1 MKKFLTLFIVSVILT
16 CLFVGQNT
24 LAEDLNCP
32 YDTADECLTWSLNQ
46 TGVNAGYSQ
55 GDYTSASISEKIGT
69 IISYIL
75 AFLGI
80 FFLVITIYSGF
91 QWMTAGGNEEKVK
104 IARTRA
110 FNAIIG
116 LIIVMAAYAI
126 TYFVYNLINS
136 ASRDEPM
143 GPDEPNPGYE
153 CTYNVDCLD
162 PSEPYCAWYETH
174 SFCTVCLIDSDCNQL
189 TPYCITGPFGH
200 FCTENIVE
208 CMDFT
213 DCSEPT
219 PYCCDNICTTDDC
232 F

>member
-126 TYFVYNLINS
+126 TFFITSKLITVIN
-136 ASRDEPM
+136 EP
-143 GPDEPNPGYE
+143 
-153 CTYNVDCLD
+153 
-162 PSEPYCAWYETH
+162 
-174 SFCTVCLIDSDCNQL
+174 SDCNNNTCKAECLELGAFDGCCTLSGENDISCECQVDEEEEL
-189 TPYCITGPFGH
+189 DCI
-200 FCTENIVE
+200 
-208 CMDFT
+208 
-213 DCSEPT
+213 
-219 PYCCDNICTTDDC
+219 Y
-232 F
+232 